1 MLDKLL
7 FRYIGNAKK
16 YIIVSV
22 LLMMLKVV
30 GSFSIALALGQ
41 IIQSLFLQTSVN
53 YIIAFLIFLLGFV
66 LRSGSLYLVT
76 RYQTK
81 ITGEVKTTLRT
92 EMISKTMRIGPS
104 YLHYTSTANM
114 INMGSDTIE
123 QLENYYGRFLPQ
135 FFGSFGMSLVTFIVL
150 LPLSLSSALLFLIL
164 APIIPLMLKAILE
177 MVARKQKKYWGTY
190 QDVGQLFLDS
200 LQGMT
205 TLKIFSAVHRFRS
218 IM

>member
-30 GSFSIALALGQ
+30 GSFFIAFALGQ

-53 YIIAFLIFLLGFV
+53 YIIAFLIFLLGFA

-135 FFGSFGMSLVTFIVL
+135 FFGNFTFRHDDDIADFRPAVRILRFISINRHKTNSFKK
-150 LPLSLSSALLFLIL
+150 LSL
-164 APIIPLMLKAILE
+164 
-177 MVARKQKKYWGTY
+177 
-190 QDVGQLFLDS
+190 
-200 LQGMT
+200 
-205 TLKIFSAVHRFRS
+205 FSFQ
-218 IM
+218 